1 MNICSLAYV
10 LEIDE
15 NIECLLGITQT
26 FISKLSRKMM
36 MISKTIQKFMKTGM
50 GSFPDLMCL
59 C

>member
-1 MNICSLAYV
+1 MYICSLAYV

-15 NIECLLGITQT
+15 NVECLLGITRT
-26 FISKLSRKMM
+26 SISKLSGKMM
-36 MISKTIQKFMKTGM
+36 MISKTGQKFMKTGM